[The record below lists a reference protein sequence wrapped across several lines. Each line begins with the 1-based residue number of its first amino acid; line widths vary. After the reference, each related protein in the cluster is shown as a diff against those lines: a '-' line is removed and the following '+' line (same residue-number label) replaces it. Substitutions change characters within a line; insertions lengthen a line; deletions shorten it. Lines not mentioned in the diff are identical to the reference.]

1 MVNLDG
7 ASTIKISLNDLHIL
21 LADDAQTTGKTIS
34 NRAKILRENG
44 TAHISGKIRKFRTFS
59 FQNHQNTS
67 QNVHDLC

>member
-44 TAHISGKIRKFRTFS
+44 TAHISGNTGTTLMEDFR
-59 FQNHQNTS
+59 N
-67 QNVHDLC
+67 D

>member
-44 TAHISGKIRKFRTFS
+44 TAHISGNKGTTLREDFR
-59 FQNHQNTS
+59 N
-67 QNVHDLC
+67 D

>member
-1 MVNLDG
+1 MLGSTERMVNLDG

-44 TAHISGKIRKFRTFS
+44 AAWVSRIT
-59 FQNHQNTS
+59 
-67 QNVHDLC
+67 

>member
-7 ASTIKISLNDLHIL
+7 ASTIKISLNDLQIL

-44 TAHISGKIRKFRTFS
+44 TAHISGNTCTTLREDFR
-59 FQNHQNTS
+59 N
-67 QNVHDLC
+67 D